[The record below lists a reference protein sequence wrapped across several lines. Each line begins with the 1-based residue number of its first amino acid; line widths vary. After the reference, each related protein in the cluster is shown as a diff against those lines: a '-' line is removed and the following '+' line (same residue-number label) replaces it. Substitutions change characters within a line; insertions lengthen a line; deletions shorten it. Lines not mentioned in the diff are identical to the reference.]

1 MWKFLELPKRNDG
14 KFIKKAF
21 ISKIGEKGFNLD
33 PSTLTWVL
41 INLNFIYSDI
51 VSNIGSSILL
61 IITIEGIKSMRS
73 QIIRLI
79 AWLVGLNSRAI
90 HVSRPTS
97 LIQPTLQ
104 LTSEPVEEAIG
115 PNSLTLSQFLFL
127 NAILS
132 GIPLSR
138 LSTLIHFLFFVKI
151 FL

>member
-61 IITIEGIKSMRS
+61 IITIEGIKSMKS

-104 LTSEPVEEAIG
+104 LTFRTSRRSNRSQLSYSVSISVLECYTIRHSFKPAIYSY
-115 PNSLTLSQFLFL
+115 SLPFLC
-127 NAILS
+127 
-132 GIPLSR
+132 
-138 LSTLIHFLFFVKI
+138 
-151 FL
+151 